1 MRENRRT
8 KDWLTPEILERA
20 TEQQRLVSRP
30 AAETS
35 DHIGKPLEEMGA
47 LAAFCLPGRDD
58 LISLKEL
65 LEPRFLKLF
74 ALGILLSGALSFF
87 TMNFGN
93 IMSPHSASWSTL
105 TSTARNYISVG
116 NLDGAE
122 RALNASLNC
131 SYMDSAQ
138 KSYSYSQLARVAD
151 GRGNFS
157 DGENFRALS
166 SQHKASQWGLLVI
179 LLSILFLA
187 LITTVMNAEK
197 KRDKVEAP
205 NPIFTGAC
213 AFGISFGIHLMY
225 ADIPIILLVLSSAVI
240 TLLFFGSNALG
251 LSRITAFFATP
262 SRK

>member
-47 LAAFCLPGRDD
+47 LVAFCVPGRDD

-74 ALGILLSGALSFF
+74 ALGIILSGALSFF

-122 RALNASLNC
+122 HALNASLNC
-131 SYMDSAQ
+131 SYIDSAQ
-138 KSYSYSQLARVAD
+138 KSYTYALLARVAD
-151 GRGNFS
+151 GRRNFS
-157 DGENFRALS
+157 DGQNFQALS
-166 SQHKASQWGLLVI
+166 AQHKASQWGLLVI
-179 LLSILFLA
+179 LLSIIFLGF
-187 LITTVMNAEK
+187 TTGLLNPANENA
-197 KRDKVEAP
+197 KVKSL
-205 NPIFTGAC
+205 NSIFIGTC
-213 AFGISFGIHLMY
+213 AFGISVGMHLMY
-225 ADIPIILLVLSSAVI
+225 ADIPIIFLVLASAVI
-240 TLLFFGSNALG
+240 TLLFFVSNAFGSHRL
-251 LSRITAFFATP
+251 TAFFATP